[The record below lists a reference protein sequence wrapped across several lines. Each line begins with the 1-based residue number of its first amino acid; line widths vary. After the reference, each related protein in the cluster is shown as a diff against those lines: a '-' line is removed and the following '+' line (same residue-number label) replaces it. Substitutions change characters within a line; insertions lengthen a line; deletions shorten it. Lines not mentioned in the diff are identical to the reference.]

1 MPQTG
6 EGLGE
11 PELQGARL
19 LASRFHPPHAEK
31 ALQSHMMFPDRLS
44 GRGSGFEPTT
54 AANSFDGCRGF
65 MSAGLGLR
73 PVPFSA
79 ELLAVPALGIVLSTS
94 ARTHSVAPF
103 ISRVARRDVVTLR
116 RQFPVSRE
124 SGEFRGGGSRNLPR
138 FER

>member
-73 PVPFSA
+73 AVPFSA
-79 ELLAVPALGIVLSTS
+79 DLLAVPALGIVLSTPAHDAMALRSLS
-94 ARTHSVAPF
+94 AG
-103 ISRVARRDVVTLR
+103 SREATLSTLR
-116 RQFPVSRE
+116 RQFPV
-124 SGEFRGGGSRNLPR
+124 RNR
-138 FER
+138 Q